1 MALAPD
7 AGGAAQGAGLLLSMA
22 ARLLPVLLLL
32 AASPALADSCPEQF
46 AGGKPPVLAN
56 PRLAAD
62 ATLLCY
68 QAFAVLHS
76 GLSRTP
82 LYAAERLD
90 RARVEAARRVDRVDA
105 FHDEA
110 RLPVS
115 ERADLSDYVGSG
127 YDRGHLAPS
136 GDMPDPDSQAESFSL
151 ANIVP
156 QNPDLNRH
164 LWAGIESAVRA
175 LAAERGEL
183 FVVTGPTF
191 EGGNVQAL
199 KGRVLVPT
207 RLFKAV
213 YDPRRGEAGV
223 YLARNAENAGW
234 EAVSPARLAEIAGI
248 VVFPSLPEAARSRVM
263 PLPEPRRDEFAGGH
277 RPRRPEPSFLDWL
290 AAELTRMAKRALRE
304 AIRSLF

>member
-1 MALAPD
+1 
-7 AGGAAQGAGLLLSMA
+7 MA
-22 ARLLPVLLLL
+22 ARLLALLLL
-32 AASPALADSCPEQF
+32 AAGPALADSCPEQF
-46 AGGKPPVLAN
+46 AGGQPPVLAN
-56 PRLAAD
+56 PRLSAD

-68 QAFAVLHS
+68 RAFAVLHS

-90 RARVEAARRVDRVDA
+90 RARIEAARRVDRVDA
-105 FHDEA
+105 FHEEV
-110 RLPVS
+110 RLPATG
-115 ERADLSDYVGSG
+115 RADLSDYGGSG

-136 GDMPDPDSQAESFSL
+136 GDMPDPASQAESFSL

-156 QNPDLNRH
+156 QNPDLNRT

-175 LAAERGEL
+175 LAVERGEL
-183 FVVTGPTF
+183 YVVTGPVF
-191 EGGNVQAL
+191 EGGNIQAL

-223 YLARNAENAGW
+223 YLARNAADAGW
-234 EAVSPARLAEIAGI
+234 ETVSPAQLAALAGI
-248 VVFPSLPEAARSRVM
+248 VVFPSLPETARGRAM
-263 PLPEPRRDEFAGGH
+263 PLPEPRRDEHAGTH
-277 RPRRPEPSFLDWL
+277 RSRKAEPSFVDWL